1 MYCRMIKIKHCGRIC
16 CRCQETFYFL
26 NLKQQL
32 YVNLHQKYQDDFTHV
47 IEKHVRETLGCYGS
61 YKQMKK
67 NLEKI
72 NT

>member
-1 MYCRMIKIKHCGRIC
+1 MIKIKHCGRIC

>member
-1 MYCRMIKIKHCGRIC
+1 MYCRMIKIRHCGRIC

-67 NLEKI
+67 NLEK
-72 NT
+72 